1 MPGKAHFNRGLGKIA
16 RERQSFDR
24 IVPNQQEQLIGF
36 YTGIVMDDTDDQ
48 RMGQIWVYI
57 GGVSARRFN
66 RSDAL
71 PAYGATTPD
80 RINPGNPN
88 NPGNKPNPGS
98 ELRWDQQLRLGWI
111 QCYPMLPF
119 FGGDDYRVERSPDG
133 DIRSARNGDVQT
145 YGFWAQPRTGDR
157 VGVLFANGDPQKGY
171 WVGMIPDFNRN
182 FMVPGSPGRPP
193 ADLDEKNDPD
203 GVSIHKETARF
214 KVEAPE
220 ESLVPAMDK
229 TERISNDEN
238 NPVERELID
247 VLVSPEFATNTQ
259 KAGLLCD
266 PLRGAGNS
274 SSRRESPSYVLG
286 IKSAGWNFDSEK
298 KNLNTAGGSRQRFDE
313 TGTRLTDVATS
324 GHQLTFDDHPDF
336 QGVRLRTSA
345 GSQLY
350 FQDRCDEPFIYIST
364 AKGNMWIEMID
375 DGKINIFAEGS
386 VSIHA
391 REDINLTADR
401 DINIDAQ
408 RDLNL
413 QVRRNTNVALK
424 GTNQF
429 EFGKN
434 DLPPQDL
441 KYDPAPTWGKNS
453 ALGQDTR
460 DTLIKS
466 AGNVDITVGTGPN
479 PSQTRDLCLNVTKN
493 ADWTVGGSLKMSV
506 GSDPTAQSK
515 DFDITVGGN
524 THLTSSFD
532 VDITATQG
540 MHLQAVA
547 GTMDISSA
555 LTTHIQSGLQLNLLA
570 SGDIL
575 LTGLPNIHLNGPPAS
590 PAFPAVPA
598 EPAGACSEPTIPGT
612 GTTFRVPTDQEV
624 KDCVEPP
631 SEFRTI
637 FGMSVPQHQPYP
649 GRCESSRGLSG
660 FVDESAT
667 SVSRVGGTTLD
678 SLSAL
683 NLPQENFF
691 RQGLSYTSNNIAE
704 VANYDNLPPQGEFSP
719 CSTYTTSD
727 RGIEFLHVKEGGF
740 QSKAYPDADGYSIGF
755 GHFIKIGDTINGDT
769 IQGVVT
775 EEDLCALRRFNGDLN
790 IPRQEG
796 DRLFALDLQ
805 KFEQAV
811 CRQTTTN
818 ITQGQFD
825 AMVSYSY
832 NGGEGALRRMI
843 QRSSFNSGDFS
854 KVPQAWMRLSTC
866 SRCDPSIR
874 TRVEIGLRRRR
885 REELELLFAQV

>member
-1 MPGKAHFNRGLGKIA
+1 MPGKASFNRGLGTLS
-16 RERQSFDR
+16 RERQSFGR
-24 IVPNQQEQLIGF
+24 VVPNQQEQLSGF
-36 YTGIVMDDTDDQ
+36 YTGIVMDDMDDQ

-66 RSDAL
+66 RSDSL
-71 PAYGATTPD
+71 PAYGATVPD
-80 RINPGNPN
+80 RDRPQA
-88 NPGNKPNPGS
+88 
-98 ELRWDQQLRLGWI
+98 ELKWDQQLRLGWI

-119 FGGDDYRVERSPDG
+119 FGGDDFRVERSPDG

-145 YGFWAQPRTGDR
+145 YGFWAQPRIGDR

-193 ADLDEKNDPD
+193 ADLDSKKDVGETDALGRTRPTA
-203 GVSIHKETARF
+203 IHKETARF
-214 KVEAPE
+214 KAEAPA
-220 ESLVPAMDK
+220 ESLVPVMDK
-229 TERISNDEN
+229 TERLSNDAN

-274 SSRRESPSYVLG
+274 SARRESPSYVFG
-286 IKSAGWNFDSEK
+286 FKSAGWNYDSEK
-298 KNLNTAGGSRQRFDE
+298 KNLNTASGEKQRFSE

-336 QGVRLRTSA
+336 QGVRLRSSA

-350 FQDRCDEPFIYIST
+350 FSDRCDDPFIYIST

-375 DGKINIFAEGS
+375 NGKINIFAEGS
-386 VSIHA
+386 VSVHA

-408 RDLNL
+408 RDFNL
-413 QVRRNTNVALK
+413 QVRRNTNIALK
-424 GTNQF
+424 GSNQF

-441 KYDPAPTWGKNS
+441 RYDPAPNWGNNS
-453 ALGQDTR
+453 GLGQDTR

-466 AGNVDITVGTGPN
+466 AGNLDVTVGSTSN
-479 PSQTRDLCLNVTKN
+479 PALTRDMCLNVTKN
-493 ADWTVGGSLKMSV
+493 ADWTIGGSMKMTV
-506 GSDPTAQSK
+506 GADPQAQAK
-515 DFDITVGGN
+515 NFDINVAGD
-524 THLTSSFD
+524 THITSALD
-532 VDITATQG
+532 VDISSIQN
-540 MHLQAVA
+540 MHLHAVA
-547 GTMDISSA
+547 GTMDVS
-555 LTTHIQSGLQLNLLA
+555 SGLTMHHQSTLQMSFL
-570 SGDIL
+570 SFGDLIM
-575 LTGLPNIHLNGPPAS
+575 TGTPNIHMNGPPAS
-590 PAFPAVPA
+590 PAQPAVPA
-598 EPAGACSEPTIPGT
+598 ESAGSCSEPSIPGT

-624 KDCVEPP
+624 KDCIDPP
-631 SEFRTI
+631 SEFQTI
-637 FGMSVPQHQPYP
+637 AGMTVPQHQPYA
-649 GRCESSRGLSG
+649 GRCESSRGLTG
-660 FVDESAT
+660 FIDESST
-667 SVSRVGGTTLD
+667 PVSRVGGITTT
-678 SLSAL
+678 STTAL
-683 NLPQENFF
+683 NLPEATRF
-691 RQGLSYTSNNIAE
+691 RQGQDYSTGDLAEAASY
-704 VANYDNLPPQGEFSP
+704 DDLPPQGEFAS
-719 CSTYTTSD
+719 CNTYTTSQ
-727 RGIEFLHVKEGGF
+727 RGVDFLHLKEGGF

-769 IQGVVT
+769 INGVVT
-775 EEDLCALRRFNGDLN
+775 ADDIRGLRRTNGDLN
-790 IPRQEG
+790 IPKQEA

-811 CRQTTTN
+811 CRQVTTN

-832 NGGEGALRRMI
+832 NGGEGALRRMVE
-843 QRSSFNSGDFS
+843 RSNFNSGDFS
-854 KVPQAWMRLSTC
+854 QVPQAWMRLSTC

-874 TRVEIGLRRRR
+874 TRVELGLRKRR
-885 REELELLFAQV
+885 REELEQLFAQV